1 MKSKNIS
8 LLTMVV
14 VNLILVV
21 YNNLF
26 FEILDWTANGYQ
38 KFWFLRIINLSI
50 IAYAILTPTALIT
63 RSGLIAVIK
72 KYEIKKKG
80 IEGLKLISV
89 CFNVLIMVSVMLS
102 ITKGFGSQEF
112 KNVYLTVLVL
122 GTINA
127 IVVNK
132 VCTSYVQKRLLT
144 LIGQS

>member
-1 MKSKNIS
+1 
-8 LLTMVV
+8 
-14 VNLILVV
+14 
-21 YNNLF
+21 
-26 FEILDWTANGYQ
+26 
-38 KFWFLRIINLSI
+38 
-50 IAYAILTPTALIT
+50 
-63 RSGLIAVIK
+63 
-72 KYEIKKKG
+72 
-80 IEGLKLISV
+80 
-89 CFNVLIMVSVMLS
+89 MLS